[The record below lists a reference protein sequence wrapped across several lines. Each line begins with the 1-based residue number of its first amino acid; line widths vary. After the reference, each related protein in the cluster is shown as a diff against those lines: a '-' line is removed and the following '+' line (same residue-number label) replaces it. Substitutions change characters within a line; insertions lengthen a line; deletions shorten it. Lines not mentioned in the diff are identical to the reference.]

1 MHRRDFKKASQ
12 QAADA
17 LSKASA
23 LTPTVEMY
31 PTLRP
36 GAYTALLEEYAE
48 AVLFL
53 AFAQAQKVATLEE
66 VLVDLQ
72 CTLFHECIRAVVAGC
87 IRRALNGKT

>member
-1 MHRRDFKKASQ
+1 M
-12 QAADA
+12 
-17 LSKASA
+17 SKASA

-66 VLVDLQ
+66 VLVDLR
-72 CTLFHECIRAVVAGC
+72 CTVFHECIREVGACC
-87 IRRALNGKT
+87 IQRVLNGR